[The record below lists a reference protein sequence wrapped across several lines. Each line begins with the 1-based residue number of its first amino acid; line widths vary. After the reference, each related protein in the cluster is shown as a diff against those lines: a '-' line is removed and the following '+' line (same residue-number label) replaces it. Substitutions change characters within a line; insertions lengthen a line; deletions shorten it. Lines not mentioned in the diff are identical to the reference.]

1 MINAPV
7 KVFSYYLKIVNGEKM
22 QAVVE
27 DPCLEE
33 CFKPK
38 SEWRYT
44 DINECISQ
52 CKTVKITK
60 P

>member
-1 MINAPV
+1 
-7 KVFSYYLKIVNGEKM
+7 M

-44 DINECISQ
+44 DINECISR